1 MPVDIGA
8 FSINT
13 KTFVLCY
20 LLFVVELGVIDKTG
34 MGVGLMEAGLVEVGL
49 VEVALVEAGLVEAGI
64 SILAVTAH
72 LDM

>member
-1 MPVDIGA
+1 M
-8 FSINT
+8 
-13 KTFVLCY
+13 
-20 LLFVVELGVIDKTG
+20 IDKTG

-72 LDM
+72 LDMIVIRDRESTRLHFRQESTQWEQCVC